1 MLWRSTRVTIN
12 QSFLVLLSFIP
23 LRQREIVMTDTTT
36 RSLLSDKMVDM
47 AFITEFTGCS
57 DKWFYKLI
65 QDGLFPKPIKLGRSS
80 RWLKSEVEE
89 WVQKRIAESRA

>member
-1 MLWRSTRVTIN
+1 
-12 QSFLVLLSFIP
+12 
-23 LRQREIVMTDTTT
+23 MTDTT

-65 QDGLFPKPIKLGRSS
+65 QEGLLPKPIKLGRSS

-89 WVQKRIAESRA
+89 WVQKLISESRA